1 MFEKLFEPFRK
12 LRNGFLFNL
21 FLIMITTKPALS
33 KTQSDAFIHDGYT
46 ILSNAIP
53 PSLLQKLR
61 MLFDEK
67 INSKDETDKV
77 VNTVNGQSYISNVE
91 YLFKS
96 DNLACLELLG
106 SPFML
111 ETAERIC
118 GPDFFLIQEFA
129 VIKMLGDNIEV
140 LWHQDMLHQRT
151 GNCFTMGIY
160 LDDANAG
167 DGCLRV
173 VPASHTSGKD
183 ICTLKQQPYIEV
195 PVKAGDI
202 LIHDMMLAHSSGLM
216 QLNPLRRVLYF
227 EFLSFKQAVGE
238 GIYSEEQLYD
248 RMRLIQ
254 LAIEYYHQQHPD
266 EEKFAWKNT
275 LAVPV
280 EPIDSVHEILSD
292 IHRANSLG
300 KPSAYCF

>member
-1 MFEKLFEPFRK
+1 M
-12 LRNGFLFNL
+12 
-21 FLIMITTKPALS
+21 MIQPLPALS
-33 KTQSDAFIHDGYT
+33 KTQLNAFIQNGYT
-46 ILSNAIP
+46 ILPNVVP
-53 PSLLQKLR
+53 HPLLQKLR
-61 MLFDEK
+61 RLFDEK
-67 INSKDETDKV
+67 INSKNETDKV
-77 VNTVNGQSYISNVE
+77 VNTINGQSYISNVE

-106 SPFML
+106 SPFIL
-111 ETAERIC
+111 ETAEAIC

-173 VPASHTSGKD
+173 VPASHTSDKD

-195 PVKAGDI
+195 AVKAGEI

-216 QLNPLRRVLYF
+216 KQNSLRRVLYF
-227 EFLSFKQAVGE
+227 EFLSFKQAMGE
-238 GIYSEEQLYD
+238 GIYTEDQLYD

-254 LAIEYYHQQHPD
+254 LAIEYFHQQHPD
-266 EEKFAWKNT
+266 EEKFTWKNT
-275 LAVPV
+275 LAVPA
-280 EPIDSVHEILSD
+280 ESIDSVHEILSD
-292 IHRANSLG
+292 IHRDKSLG

>member
-1 MFEKLFEPFRK
+1 MNQAQSL
-12 LRNGFLFNL
+12 
-21 FLIMITTKPALS
+21 LS
-33 KTQSDAFIHDGYT
+33 KTQLTAFTQEGYT
-46 ILSNAIP
+46 ILPNAVPVTI
-53 PSLLQKLR
+53 LERLR
-61 MLFDEK
+61 QLFDEK
-67 INSKDETDKV
+67 MNSDDTTDKA
-77 VNTVNGQSYISNVE
+77 VNTINGQNYVCNIE

-96 DNLACLELLG
+96 NNLACLELLG
-106 SPFML
+106 LPLIL
-111 ETAERIC
+111 ETAETIC
-118 GPDFFLIQEFA
+118 GPGFFLIQEFA

-140 LWHQDMLHQRT
+140 LWHQDMLHRRT

-183 ICTLKQQPYIEV
+183 ICTLKQEPYIDV

-216 QLNPLRRVLYF
+216 QHIPLRRVLYF
-227 EFLSFKQAVGE
+227 EFLSFKQAIDE
-238 GIYSEEQLYD
+238 NIYSQEQLYN

-254 LAIEYYHQQHPD
+254 LAVEYYHQQYPG
-266 EEKFAWKNT
+266 EKKFVWKNT
-275 LAVPV
+275 LDVPA
-280 EPIDSVHEILSD
+280 EPVADVHEILAD
-292 IHRANSLG
+292 IHRSKSLG

>member
-1 MFEKLFEPFRK
+1 MTSL
-12 LRNGFLFNL
+12 L
-21 FLIMITTKPALS
+21 PALC
-33 KTQSDAFIHDGYT
+33 KTQLNSFILDGYT
-46 ILSNAIP
+46 ILPNAVP
-53 PSLLQKLR
+53 PMLLQKLR

-67 INSKDETDKV
+67 MNSDDAADKA
-77 VNTVNGQSYISNVE
+77 VNSVNGQSYICNVE

-96 DNLACLELLG
+96 ENLACLELLG
-106 SPFML
+106 LPFIL
-111 ETAERIC
+111 ETAKTIC

-129 VIKMLGDNIEV
+129 VIKMLGDNLEV
-140 LWHQDMLHQRT
+140 LWHQDMLHRRT

-173 VPASHTSGKD
+173 VPQSHTSGLD
-183 ICTLKQQPYIEV
+183 ICMLKQQPYIGV
-195 PVKAGDI
+195 AVKAGDI
-202 LIHDMMLAHSSGLM
+202 LVHDMMLAHSSGLM
-216 QLNPLRRVLYF
+216 QHNSLRRVLYF

-238 GIYSEEQLYD
+238 GIYIEEQLFD

-254 LAIEYYHQQHPD
+254 LAIEYYQQQHPT
-266 EEKFAWKNT
+266 EKKFEWKNT
-275 LAVPV
+275 LAVAV

-292 IHRANSLG
+292 IHRTKSLG